1 MRSSVARAVLVGM
14 SMFLALPLLEGA
26 LWATGQY
33 APPSM
38 DPGTQDIYEFDPHV
52 GYRLRPLL
60 KTEQRYP
67 ADSPEVIPI
76 VANSDGF
83 RGRREFGQADDRFRV
98 LVVGDSFVFGQG
110 VREDD
115 RLTEQMERLEPRW
128 RVDNMGM
135 TGWGPDLMVRAIE
148 RYGGKIRPEVVV
160 LAIYTDDFRR
170 LVPYYAGVGYRYPK
184 FELAGSELVDV
195 PFPPQTIW
203 DRLRLV
209 QWQRQMTWNDPAVRN
224 RYDLNEALL
233 ERYLHDASAMRF
245 APMVAFF
252 PGTGD
257 NAEDQARRGFLL
269 TWATR
274 RKVPYVDLTET
285 MQGAGIDT
293 VFIPKNWHWNRAGHR
308 LAAEQLVKL
317 VASRPQ

>member
-1 MRSSVARAVLVGM
+1 M

-38 DPGTQDIYEFDPHV
+38 DPGTQDIYEFDPTV

-170 LVPYYAGVGYRYPK
+170 LVPVLRRRRLSLSEIRARWIRARRRAVSSSDD
-184 FELAGSELVDV
+184 LGSAA
-195 PFPPQTIW
+195 PGA
-203 DRLRLV
+203 
-209 QWQRQMTWNDPAVRN
+209 MAAAND
-224 RYDLNEALL
+224 L
-233 ERYLHDASAMRF
+233 ERSGR
-245 APMVAFF
+245 PEPVRSQRSVAR
-252 PGTGD
+252 T
-257 NAEDQARRGFLL
+257 LL
-269 TWATR
+269 T
-274 RKVPYVDLTET
+274 
-285 MQGAGIDT
+285 
-293 VFIPKNWHWNRAGHR
+293 
-308 LAAEQLVKL
+308 
-317 VASRPQ
+317 